1 MTLRV
6 RANPESAAYSSG
18 QIIVGPCSPWEA
30 VSDALSIADG
40 LLLEIPGWDGYERAP
55 ETEQDLRDAAAAMQ
69 KAIALLRQA
78 EAREDP
84 RYWASEAARVEEDDS
99 DE

>member
-1 MTLRV
+1 MLIGS
-6 RANPESAAYSSG
+6 ESAADSSG
-18 QIIVGPCSPWEA
+18 QITVSTSSPWDD

-40 LLLEIPGWDGYERAP
+40 LLLEIPGWEGYERAQ
-55 ETEQDLRDAAAAMQ
+55 ETERDLRDAAAAMQ

-84 RYWASEAARVEEDDS
+84 RYWASEAARGEVDTDG
-99 DE
+99 